1 MRKKS
6 SPETVKSYVADA
18 KALSRLFPS
27 LKKYARRKT
36 LKPQE
41 KAAISR
47 ARNIFNIV
55 ETLPNDQRPEKLREY
70 TYPARR
76 KKKDQAYIRE
86 AKKLAELGFDNFDK
100 YKGRKKLKA
109 SEKAAITRARKKSRF
124 LSDLYPLPKK
134 EAKKLKQNIRFPV
147 PGLNA
152 IKLRNIETPTRA
164 NGIKRKIRVTDYGL
178 GISIL
183 FPSGLKRFYKFVFTG
198 PDIDLMIEAAA
209 DLFSEG
215 AKQVNVWINHGF
227 SSEGHTEL
235 DRFAA
240 MLGDEQALREVSA
253 QTNVPM
259 NLIASGGYSVL
270 IKEDD
275 YESDDF
281 KTKLAEAVWIYGVI
295 GVFETREKRKK
306 PYPDYSMR

>member
-1 MRKKS
+1 MSKKS
-6 SPETVKSYVADA
+6 TPISVKSYVADA

-27 LKKYARRKT
+27 LKKYRRRKT

-41 KAAISR
+41 KAAITR
-47 ARNIFNIV
+47 ARNIFEIV
-55 ETLPNDQRPEKLREY
+55 DTLPNKDRPENLREY
-70 TYPARR
+70 TFPANR
-76 KKKDQAYIRE
+76 KKKDRAYLNE
-86 AKKLAELGFDNFDK
+86 AKKLAEIGFDNFDK
-100 YKGRKKLKA
+100 YKDRKKLKP

-134 EAKKLKQNIRFPV
+134 EAKKLKRNIRFPV

-152 IKLRNIETPTRA
+152 IKLRNIETPTKDNR
-164 NGIKRKIRVTDYGL
+164 IKRKIAVTEYGL
-178 GISIL
+178 GISVL

-209 DLFSEG
+209 DLFGEG

-240 MLGDEQALREVSA
+240 MLGDENALKEVSE
-253 QTNVPM
+253 QTNVPV

-270 IKEDD
+270 LNQEDYD
-275 YESDDF
+275 SDDF
-281 KTKLAEAVWIYGVI
+281 KTRLAEAVWIYGVI
-295 GVFETREKRKK
+295 GVFETRSKRKK